1 MATPV
6 GRTIYKKKDGILTLN
21 PDHTLVTWTPNSGGP
36 PTISLSIANI
46 TNLQQTPDTAAK
58 VMLKIFEKA
67 PDAAEATSYL
77 FHFNTPEAK
86 SEASAVR
93 DLLSPLLAEVRST
106 DPSVPRASNAGTNPS
121 TPAPGTPA
129 PKGAANGGSGS
140 ATMAFASAVNSQQVG
155 SLRWFDDASLQKD
168 IELQQS
174 LMKKDHSLHQT
185 YMEAM
190 ATKPDSISTG
200 AFNTQFWST
209 RVNMLRA
216 HAIETNQKKG
226 SYNVLSTVKP
236 KTVDGELKLNISV
249 EQVQMILAQHPLVK
263 RIYNENVPKLSEAKF
278 WSRFFLSKLSKKLRG
293 ERILESDTTDP
304 LFDVYD
310 PSQNTEAFQ
319 SKIMAQSVPRI
330 IDVEGNAENQ
340 GGVKS
345 GNHPDDLTQFTKGT
359 LFRTLNSLS
368 EKIMANVAPSD
379 APQDDGSQAT
389 YNELA
394 LRDLRGDAKQQR
406 IMLNV
411 KEQNQFFSKKEEDR
425 QPTANEKVFATQNT
439 ADVLLE
445 VIADAETL
453 EEDPHGG
460 VNLQAGIGFNDESD
474 SEDDDDP
481 AAHAKKRPHVGS
493 RSALIAAEADISQG
507 VNQRR
512 AQRYGTSTGSSTL
525 PAGLADRAALT
536 HATTTEFLH
545 QFWSAFLS
553 GDPDRAAELQYLA
566 ESLKRSR
573 ARIEA
578 VAVDAEAAK
587 AEAEA
592 KMKQD
597 IKEHYT
603 KTGKKLKMRRDLL
616 GGGRAEVDRLM
627 GPVVVAI
634 DKAQGDYSRALA
646 AEGLTLSTE

>member
-1 MATPV
+1 
-6 GRTIYKKKDGILTLN
+6 
-21 PDHTLVTWTPNSGGP
+21 
-36 PTISLSIANI
+36 
-46 TNLQQTPDTAAK
+46 
-58 VMLKIFEKA
+58 
-67 PDAAEATSYL
+67 
-77 FHFNTPEAK
+77 
-86 SEASAVR
+86 
-93 DLLSPLLAEVRST
+93 
-106 DPSVPRASNAGTNPS
+106 
-121 TPAPGTPA
+121 
-129 PKGAANGGSGS
+129 
-140 ATMAFASAVNSQQVG
+140 MAFASAVNSQQGG

-190 ATKPDSISTG
+190 ATKPDTISTG

-209 RVNMLRA
+209 RVNSLRA
-216 HAIETNQKKG
+216 HAIETNQRKG
-226 SYNVLSTVKP
+226 AYNVLSTVKP

-249 EQVQMILAQHPLVK
+249 EQVQMIFAQHPLVK
-263 RIYNENVPKLSEAKF
+263 RIYNENVPKLSEAQF

-293 ERILESDTTDP
+293 ERLLESDTTDP
-304 LFDVYD
+304 LFDRYD

-330 IDVEGNAENQ
+330 IDMEGNQENQ

-345 GNHPDDLTQFTKGT
+345 GNHPDDLTPFTKAT

-379 APQDDGSQAT
+379 ALHEDGSQDT

-425 QPTANEKVFATQNT
+425 QPTANEKTFATQNV

-474 SEDDDDP
+474 SDEDEDDP
-481 AAHAKKRPHVGS
+481 ASRSNKQPHVGS
-493 RSALIAAEADISQG
+493 RAALIAAEADISRG

-512 AQRYGTSTGSSTL
+512 AQRYGTSAGANTL

-536 HATTTEFLH
+536 HATTIEFLH

-553 GDPDRAAELQYLA
+553 GDPDRASELQYLA

-587 AEAEA
+587 GEAEA
-592 KMKQD
+592 KMKAD
-597 IKEHYT
+597 ITEHYR

-616 GGGRAEVDRLM
+616 GGGRAEVERLM

-634 DKAQGDYSRALA
+634 EKAQGDYSRALA